1 MPEGFMSVA
10 DMKVIVDANAD
21 KFHSGVNG
29 ILQALGELDQNGNK
43 TLTGLD
49 KMMLAVGDASIGV
62 SGKVKLLAGGLE
74 AGVAMY
80 QRFAKEGRAAA
91 EALGVTEEYDNLV
104 GTLDKLGY
112 SLLGGVSSAFS
123 AVASAGSDAASS
135 MLGFS
140 SASAGSEQQSK
151 ATAATLLTD
160 LTQAFKSISNQIDI
174 LNFKSAESGTEMD
187 RRIAGLDL
195 EVEKIEQTIVAYR
208 EQIALAEQAS
218 GVGAMLSGFFNNNL
232 LSIAERQKDEYL
244 AQRALMEEA
253 KNSLPTKDW
262 KDATQTHKDYL
273 AQEIIALERR
283 VAVLGMSK
291 GAMEEHMAVQKAMD
305 AAARDDVLLNEAQVD
320 WIKERAAE
328 VRRLTEVEEAYNKK
342 KREAEQEAQRAA
354 QRERS
359 GSQIFANA
367 ERELATLRARAEAM
381 GLNAAAAAELVMYDR
396 LLQQFRA
403 SGVTIDDALIVKIR
417 AIAAEYGKTTAVVT
431 EQQSELRELGQ
442 VGQSIAGGLSSAF
455 ARWTQGAKLDVK
467 DMVASILADLAQ
479 LTLRRSVLEPL
490 FGGGSGGGA
499 GLFGDLMASVFGGF
513 RADGG
518 DVETGRAYV
527 VGERGPE
534 WFMPREPGSILP
546 NGTAPAG
553 RAGGEVHVYVHG
565 TPEFEA
571 RVVSTAEGVVAQR
584 APAIVG
590 QAVEATQAVRDAY
603 GMDGPWR

>member
-21 KFHSGVNG
+21 KFHTGVKG

-305 AAARDDVLLNEAQVD
+305 AAARDDVLLNEAQVA

-354 QRERS
+354 QRQRTEV
-359 GSQIFANA
+359 QIFANA
-367 ERELATLRARAEAM
+367 DRELATLRARAKAVD
-381 GLNAAAAAELVMYDR
+381 LNVAASAELLMYER
-396 LLQQFRA
+396 LLQQLRA
-403 SGVTIDDALIVKIR
+403 NGTEDEKKIERIREISAAFGAATQAL
-417 AIAAEYGKTTAVVT
+417 ADHQA
-431 EQQSELRELGQ
+431 ELRALGE
-442 VGQSIAGGLSSAF
+442 VGQSIAGELSSAF

-571 RVVSTAEGVVAQR
+571 RVVSTAEGVVAHR